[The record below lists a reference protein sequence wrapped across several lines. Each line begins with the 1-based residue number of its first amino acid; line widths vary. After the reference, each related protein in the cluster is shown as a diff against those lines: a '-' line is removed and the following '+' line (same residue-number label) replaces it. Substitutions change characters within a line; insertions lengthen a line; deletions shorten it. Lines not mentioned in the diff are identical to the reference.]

1 VSKKELN
8 IFKLLSQKPW
18 EDSQK
23 VIDDQHDGKTLA
35 LSKAKLGVRTIMV
48 VSTVIFSLFVVSY
61 SDRMLVHDWRS
72 LSEPWLLWVNTII
85 LIFTSFVFH
94 KTKVLSDKNEFEK
107 AKNYLLIVGFLTF
120 AFITGQLLVWQYYVN
135 LGQYASTNPANA
147 FFYLFTAIHGVH
159 VLGGLFFWGRAT
171 TKLFTKN
178 FSVLKIKQA
187 IELCAIYW
195 HFLLIIWFIL
205 FGLMIAT

>member
-1 VSKKELN
+1 MSKRELN
-8 IFKLLSQKPW
+8 IFKLLSEKPW
-18 EDSQK
+18 ENSQK
-23 VIDDQHDGKTLA
+23 IIDNQHDGKTLA

-48 VSTVIFSLFVVSY
+48 VSTVIFSLFIVSY

-72 LSEPWLLWVNTII
+72 LSEPWLLWINTII

-94 KTKVLSDKNEFEK
+94 KTKVLSDKSEFEK
-107 AKNYLLIVGFLTF
+107 AKNYLLLVGFLTF

-147 FFYLFTAIHGVH
+147 FFYLFTALHGLH
-159 VLGGLFFWGRAT
+159 VLSGLFFWGRAT

-178 FSVLKIKQA
+178 YNVLKIKQV

-195 HFLLIIWFIL
+195 HFLLIVWFIL

>member
-1 VSKKELN
+1 MKKKELN
-8 IFKLLSQKPW
+8 IFKLLSEKPW
-18 EDSQK
+18 EHSQK
-23 VIDDQHDGKTLA
+23 IIDDQHDGKTLA

-72 LSEPWLLWVNTII
+72 LSEPWLLWINTVI
-85 LIFTSFVFH
+85 LIFTSIVFH
-94 KTKVLSDKNEFEK
+94 KAKILSDKNEFEK
-107 AKNYLLIVGFLTF
+107 AKSYLFLVGFLTL
-120 AFITGQLLVWQYYVN
+120 AFITGQLLVWQHYVN

-147 FFYLFTAIHGVH
+147 FFYLFTALHGLH
-159 VLGGLFFWGRAT
+159 VLGGLFFWARDR
-171 TKLFTKN
+171 TKLMTKN
-178 FSVLKIKQA
+178 YALSKIKQA

-205 FGLMIAT
+205 FGLMIFT

>member
-1 VSKKELN
+1 MSKKELN
-8 IFKLLSQKPW
+8 IFKLLSEKPW
-18 EDSQK
+18 EATQAA
-23 VIDDQHDGKTLA
+23 IDNKHDGKTTH
-35 LSKAKLGVRTIMV
+35 LSKAKLGVRTVMV

-72 LSEPWLLWVNTII
+72 LSEPWLLWINTII

-94 KTKVLSDKNEFEK
+94 KAKILSEKNEFEK
-107 AKNYLLIVGFLTF
+107 TKNYLLLVGFLTF

-147 FFYLFTAIHGVH
+147 FFYLFTALHGVH

-178 FSVLKIKQA
+178 FNVMKIKQA

>member
-1 VSKKELN
+1 MNKKELN

-18 EDSQK
+18 EAAQAA
-23 VIDDQHDGKTLA
+23 IDNQHDGKTLT

-48 VSTVIFSLFVVSY
+48 VSTVIFSLFIVSY

-72 LSEPWLLWVNTII
+72 LSEPWLLWINTII

-94 KTKVLSDKNEFEK
+94 KAKVLSDKNELEK
-107 AKNYLLIVGFLTF
+107 AKNYLLLVGFLTF

-135 LGQYASTNPANA
+135 LGQYVSTNPANA
-147 FFYLFTAIHGVH
+147 FFYLFTALHGLH
-159 VLGGLFFWGRAT
+159 ILGGLFFWGRAT
-171 TKLFTKN
+171 KKLFTKDYN
-178 FSVLKIKQA
+178 VLKTRQA

-195 HFLLIIWFIL
+195 HFLLIVWIIL

>member
-1 VSKKELN
+1 MSKKELN
-8 IFKLLSQKPW
+8 IFKLLSEKPW

-23 VIDDQHDGKTLA
+23 EIDNQHDGKTLA
-35 LSKAKLGVRTIMV
+35 LSKAKLGVRTVMV
-48 VSTVIFSLFVVSY
+48 VSTVIFSLFIVSY

-72 LSEPWLLWVNTII
+72 LSEPWLLWINTII

-107 AKNYLLIVGFLTF
+107 TKNYLLLVGFLTF
-120 AFITGQLLVWQYYVN
+120 AFITGQLLVWQHYVN
-135 LGQYASTNPANA
+135 LGQYVSTNPANA
-147 FFYLFTAIHGVH
+147 FFYLFTALHGLH

-171 TKLFTKN
+171 TKLFIKN
-178 FSVLKIKQA
+178 YNISKIKQA

-195 HFLLIIWFIL
+195 HFLLIVWFIL

>member
-1 VSKKELN
+1 MSKKELN
-8 IFKLLSQKPW
+8 IFKLLSEKPW

-23 VIDDQHDGKTLA
+23 VIDDQHDGKTLD

-135 LGQYASTNPANA
+135 LGQYASTNPAHA
-147 FFYLFTAIHGVH
+147 FFYLFTALHGVH

-195 HFLLIIWFIL
+195 HFLLIVWFIL

>member
-1 VSKKELN
+1 MSKKELN

-18 EDSQK
+18 EPSQAA
-23 VIDDQHDGKTLA
+23 VDNEHDGKTLA

-61 SDRMLVHDWRS
+61 SDRMLVHDWKN
-72 LSEPWLLWVNTII
+72 LSEPWLLWINTII

-94 KTKVLSDKNEFEK
+94 KTKILSDKNEFEK
-107 AKNYLLIVGFLTF
+107 AKNYLLLVGFLTF

-147 FFYLFTAIHGVH
+147 FFYLFTALHGLH

-171 TKLFTKN
+171 TKLFTRN
-178 FSVLKIKQA
+178 YNVLKIRQA

-195 HFLLIIWFIL
+195 HFLLIVWFIL

>member
-18 EDSQK
+18 EASQAA
-23 VIDDQHDGKTLA
+23 IDNQHDGKTLYS
-35 LSKAKLGVRTIMV
+35 SKAKLGVKTIMI

-72 LSEPWLLWVNTII
+72 LSEPWLLWINTAI

-94 KTKVLSDKNEFEK
+94 KAKILSDKNEFEK
-107 AKNYLLIVGFLTF
+107 AKNYLLLVGFLTF
-120 AFITGQLLVWQYYVN
+120 AFITGQLLVWQHYVN
-135 LGQYASTNPANA
+135 LGQYVSTNPANA
-147 FFYLFTAIHGVH
+147 FFYLFTALHGVH
-159 VLGGLFFWGRAT
+159 VLGGLFFWGKAT

-195 HFLLIIWFIL
+195 HFLLIVWFIL

>member
-1 VSKKELN
+1 MSKRELN

-18 EDSQK
+18 EASQAA
-23 VIDDQHDGKTLA
+23 IDNQHDGKTLD

-48 VSTVIFSLFVVSY
+48 VSTVIFSLFIVSY

-72 LSEPWLLWVNTII
+72 LSEPWLLWINTVI

-94 KTKVLSDKNEFEK
+94 KAKILSDKNEFEK
-107 AKNYLLIVGFLTF
+107 AKNYLLLVGFLTF

-135 LGQYASTNPANA
+135 LGQYVSTNPANA
-147 FFYLFTAIHGVH
+147 FFYLFTALHGAH
-159 VLGGLFFWGRAT
+159 VLGGLFFWGKAT

-195 HFLLIIWFIL
+195 HFLLIVWFIL

>member
-1 VSKKELN
+1 MSKKELN
-8 IFKLLSQKPW
+8 IFKLLSEKPW
-18 EDSQK
+18 EASQAA
-23 VIDDQHDGKTLA
+23 IDNKHDGKTLD

-72 LSEPWLLWVNTII
+72 LSEPWLLWINTVI
-85 LIFTSFVFH
+85 LIITSFVFH

-107 AKNYLLIVGFLTF
+107 AKNYLLLVGFLTF

-147 FFYLFTAIHGVH
+147 FFYLLTALHGVH

-178 FSVLKIKQA
+178 YNILKIKQA

-195 HFLLIIWFIL
+195 HFLLIVWFIL

>member
-1 VSKKELN
+1 MYRPSQVPKQRLNKREQKELN

-18 EDSQK
+18 EASQK
-23 VIDDQHDGKTLA
+23 AIDNQHDGKTLT

-48 VSTVIFSLFVVSY
+48 VSTVIFSLFIVSY

-72 LSEPWLLWVNTII
+72 LSEPWLLWINTII
-85 LIFTSFVFH
+85 LVFTSFVFH
-94 KTKVLSDKNEFEK
+94 KAKVLSDKNEFEK
-107 AKNYLLIVGFLTF
+107 AKNYLLLVGFLTF

-147 FFYLFTAIHGVH
+147 FFYLFTALHGLH

-171 TKLFTKN
+171 NKIIYKKL
-178 FSVLKIKQA
+178 
-187 IELCAIYW
+187 
-195 HFLLIIWFIL
+195 
-205 FGLMIAT
+205 

>member
-1 VSKKELN
+1 MKKKEESF
-8 IFKLLSQKPW
+8 FKLISQKPW
-18 EDSQK
+18 EASQAAL
-23 VIDDQHDGKTLA
+23 DNEHDGKTLA
-35 LSKAKLGVRTIMV
+35 ISKAKLGVRTVMV

-72 LSEPWLLWVNTII
+72 LSQPWLLWINTLI
-85 LIFTSFVFH
+85 LILTSIIFH
-94 KTKVLSDKNEFEK
+94 RTKVLVENNEFEK
-107 AKNYLLIVGFLTF
+107 VKNSLLVVGFLTF
-120 AFITGQLLVWQYYVN
+120 AFITGQLLVWQHYVN
-135 LGQYASTNPANA
+135 LGQYVSTNPANA
-147 FFYLFTAIHGVH
+147 FFYLFTAIHGLH

-178 FSVLKIKQA
+178 FNVLKIKQA

-195 HFLLIIWFIL
+195 HFLLIVWFIL

>member
-1 VSKKELN
+1 MSKKELN
-8 IFKLLSQKPW
+8 ILKLLSEKPW
-18 EDSQK
+18 EASQAA
-23 VIDDQHDGKTLA
+23 IDNEHDGKTLH

-72 LSEPWLLWVNTII
+72 LSEPWLLWINTAI
-85 LIFTSFVFH
+85 LIITSFVFH
-94 KTKVLSDKNEFEK
+94 RTKVLSDKNEFEK
-107 AKNYLLIVGFLTF
+107 AKNYLLLVGFLTF

-147 FFYLFTAIHGVH
+147 FFYLLTALHGVH

-195 HFLLIIWFIL
+195 HFLLIVWFVL

>member
-1 VSKKELN
+1 MSKRELN
-8 IFKLLSQKPW
+8 IFKLLSEKPW

-23 VIDDQHDGKTLA
+23 IIDNRHDGKTLA

-48 VSTVIFSLFVVSY
+48 VSTVIFSLFIVSY

-85 LIFTSFVFH
+85 LIFTSYVFH
-94 KTKVLSDKNEFEK
+94 KTKVLSDKSEFEK
-107 AKNYLLIVGFLTF
+107 AKNYLLLVGFLTF

-135 LGQYASTNPANA
+135 LGQYASANPANA
-147 FFYLFTAIHGVH
+147 FFYLFTALHGLH

-178 FSVLKIKQA
+178 YNVLKIKQA

-195 HFLLIIWFIL
+195 HFLLIVWFIL
-205 FGLMIAT
+205 FGLMLAT

>member
-1 VSKKELN
+1 MSKKELN
-8 IFKLLSQKPW
+8 IFKLLSEKPW
-18 EDSQK
+18 EASQAA
-23 VIDDQHDGKTLA
+23 IDNQHDGKTLY

-48 VSTVIFSLFVVSY
+48 VSSVIFSLFVVSY

-72 LSEPWLLWVNTII
+72 LSEPWLLWINTVI

-94 KTKVLSDKNEFEK
+94 KAKIFSDQNQFEK
-107 AKNYLLIVGFLTF
+107 TKNTLLLVGFLSF

-147 FFYLFTAIHGVH
+147 FFYLFTALHGLH
-159 VLGGLFFWGRAT
+159 LLGGLFFWGRAT

-178 FSVLKIKQA
+178 YSILKIKQA

-195 HFLLIIWFIL
+195 HFLLIVWFVL

>member
-1 VSKKELN
+1 MNKKELN
-8 IFKLLSQKPW
+8 IFKLLSEKPW
-18 EDSQK
+18 EASQK
-23 VIDDQHDGKTLA
+23 AIDDQHDGKTLV

-61 SDRMLVHDWRS
+61 SDRMLVHDWRD
-72 LSEPWLLWVNTII
+72 LSEPLLLWINTII

-94 KTKVLSDKNEFEK
+94 KAKVLSDKNEFEK
-107 AKNYLLIVGFLTF
+107 AKNHLLLVGFLTF
-120 AFITGQLLVWQYYVN
+120 AFITGQLLVWQHYVN
-135 LGQYASTNPANA
+135 LGHYASTNPANA
-147 FFYLFTAIHGVH
+147 FFYLFTALHGLH

-171 TKLFTKN
+171 KKLFNKSFN
-178 FSVLKIKQA
+178 VLKIKQA

-195 HFLLIIWFIL
+195 HFLLVVWFIL

>member
-1 VSKKELN
+1 MSKKELN

-18 EDSQK
+18 EESQSA
-23 VIDDQHDGKTLA
+23 IDNQHDGRTLD

-48 VSTVIFSLFVVSY
+48 VSSVIFSLFVVSY

-72 LSEPWLLWVNTII
+72 LSEPWLLWINTGI

-94 KTKVLSDKNEFEK
+94 KAKVYSDQNEFEK
-107 AKNYLLIVGFLTF
+107 AKNTLLLVGFLSF

-135 LGQYASTNPANA
+135 LGQYVSTNPANA
-147 FFYLFTAIHGVH
+147 FFYLFTALHGLH

-171 TKLFTKN
+171 KKLFTN
-178 FSVLKIKQA
+178 NYNVSKIKQA

-195 HFLLIIWFIL
+195 HFLLIVWFIL
-205 FGLMIAT
+205 FGLMIAS

>member
-1 VSKKELN
+1 MSKKELN
-8 IFKLLSQKPW
+8 IFKLLSEKPW
-18 EDSQK
+18 EASQK
-23 VIDDQHDGKTLA
+23 AIDDQHDGKTLA

-94 KTKVLSDKNEFEK
+94 KAKILSDNNEFEK
-107 AKNYLLIVGFLTF
+107 VKNYLLLVGFLTF
-120 AFITGQLLVWQYYVN
+120 AFITGQLLVWQHYVN
-135 LGQYASTNPANA
+135 LGQYVSTNPANA
-147 FFYLFTAIHGVH
+147 FFYLFTSLHGLH
-159 VLGGLFFWGRAT
+159 VLGGLFFWARAT

-178 FSVLKIKQA
+178 YSILKIKQA

-195 HFLLIIWFIL
+195 HFLLIVWFIL

>member
-1 VSKKELN
+1 MSKKELN
-8 IFKLLSQKPW
+8 IFKLLSEKPW

-120 AFITGQLLVWQYYVN
+120 AFITGQLLVWQHYVN
-135 LGQYASTNPANA
+135 LGQYVSTNPANA
-147 FFYLFTAIHGVH
+147 FFYLFTALHGVH

-187 IELCAIYW
+187 IELCSIYW
-195 HFLLIIWFIL
+195 HFLLIVWFIL

>member
-1 VSKKELN
+1 MSKKELN

-18 EDSQK
+18 EASQAA
-23 VIDDQHDGKTLA
+23 IDNQHDGKTLY

-48 VSTVIFSLFVVSY
+48 VSSVIFSLFVVSY

-72 LSEPWLLWVNTII
+72 LSEPWLLWINTAI

-94 KTKVLSDKNEFEK
+94 KAKILSDKNEFEK
-107 AKNYLLIVGFLTF
+107 AKSYLLLVGFLTF
-120 AFITGQLLVWQYYVN
+120 AFITGQLLVWQHYVN

-187 IELCAIYW
+187 IELCAIYS
-195 HFLLIIWFIL
+195 HFLLIDWFIL

>member
-1 VSKKELN
+1 MSKKELN
-8 IFKLLSQKPW
+8 IFKLLSEKPW
-18 EDSQK
+18 EHSQK
-23 VIDDQHDGKTLA
+23 IIDDQHDGKTLA

-72 LSEPWLLWVNTII
+72 LSEPWLLWINTVI
-85 LIFTSFVFH
+85 LIFTSIVFH
-94 KTKVLSDKNEFEK
+94 RAKILSDKNEFEK
-107 AKNYLLIVGFLTF
+107 AKSYLFLVGFLTF
-120 AFITGQLLVWQYYVN
+120 AFITGQLLVWQHYVN
-135 LGQYASTNPANA
+135 LGHYASTNPANA
-147 FFYLFTAIHGVH
+147 FFYLLTALHGVH
-159 VLGGLFFWGRAT
+159 VLGGLFFWARAT

-178 FSVLKIKQA
+178 YNVLKVRQA

-195 HFLLIIWFIL
+195 HFLLIVWFIL

>member
-1 VSKKELN
+1 MSKKELN

-18 EDSQK
+18 EASQAA
-23 VIDDQHDGKTLA
+23 IDNQHDGKTLD

-72 LSEPWLLWVNTII
+72 LSEPWLLWINTVI

-94 KTKVLSDKNEFEK
+94 KAKILSDKNEFER
-107 AKNYLLIVGFLTF
+107 AKNYLLLVGFLTF